1 MDLSAFGDSNASAG
15 GAVSTAFPVVFA
27 TAAAGEGIATVPL
40 NSAWAG
46 IGLLSALDRDGLSSD
61 TTTTEPAIAP
71 IAAATTAMRAVR
83 LKPGMGAK

>member
-27 TAAAGEGIATVPL
+27 TASAGEGIAIVPL

-46 IGLLSALDRDGLSSD
+46 IGLLSDRDGLSSD